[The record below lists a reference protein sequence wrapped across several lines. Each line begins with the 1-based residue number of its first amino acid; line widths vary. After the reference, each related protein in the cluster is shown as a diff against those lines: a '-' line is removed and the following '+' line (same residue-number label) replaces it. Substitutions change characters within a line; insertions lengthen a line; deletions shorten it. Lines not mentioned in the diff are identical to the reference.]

1 MLRWQFCNSIL
12 WLVNEKYEDFTESS
26 LIEEV
31 LKESQVLTALDESK
45 SL

>member
-1 MLRWQFCNSIL
+1 MLRWQFYNFVL
-12 WLVNEKYEDFTESS
+12 WLVNEKYEDLTESR

-31 LKESQVLTALDESK
+31 LKESQLLIALDESK